1 MRDEKEGIWIVGS
14 INQGDLSFSNNPR
27 QHGREAAEIEAT
39 RLARLNPGKTYVVA
53 KIEKKV
59 TADLVKWESM

>member
-1 MRDEKEGIWIVGS
+1 MRNEKEGIWIIGS

-27 QHGREAAEIEAT
+27 QHGQKAAEIEAT
-39 RLARLNPGKTYVVA
+39 RLAQGNPGKTYVIA

-59 TADLVKWESM
+59 TANVVKWENV